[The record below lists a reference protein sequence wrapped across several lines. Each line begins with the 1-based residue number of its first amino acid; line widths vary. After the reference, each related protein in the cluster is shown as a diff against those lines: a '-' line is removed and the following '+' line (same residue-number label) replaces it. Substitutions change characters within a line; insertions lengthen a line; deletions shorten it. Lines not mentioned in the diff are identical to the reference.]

1 MNFNIYT
8 IPTFE
13 GSYGCFKDYK
23 LLTKINIMKFI
34 FCFFMGAALLCACG
48 NRSGKK
54 EAQPPPE
61 LAPLFDVAN
70 MPQEP
75 LFDIK
80 TSHGTMRIKLY
91 KETPAHRDN
100 FARLVAAR
108 YYDEILFHRIIAGF
122 MIQAGNT
129 DETPTQVQQKL
140 GGQTGVDYTIPAEIV
155 PGFTHKRG
163 TLAAARMGDNV
174 NPEKASSGSQFY
186 IVHTDTGAKHLDGN
200 YTIYGEVVDGFEVID
215 KIAGEQMID
224 RGQSAK
230 PPKILSITP
239 AF

>member
-1 MNFNIYT
+1 
-8 IPTFE
+8 
-13 GSYGCFKDYK
+13 
-23 LLTKINIMKFI
+23 MKFT

-48 NRSGKK
+48 NRSGEK

-61 LAPLFDVAN
+61 LAAPLFDLTN
-70 MPQEP
+70 IPQEP

-80 TSHGTMRIKLY
+80 TIHGTMRIKLY
-91 KETPAHRDN
+91 KETPAHRNN
-100 FARLVAAR
+100 FAKLVAER
-108 YYDEILFHRIIAGF
+108 YYDGILFHRIVTGF

-129 DETPTQVQQKL
+129 DETPTQIQQKL
-140 GGQTGVDYTIPAEIV
+140 GGKTGVGYTIPAEII

-163 TLAAARMGDNV
+163 SLAAARTN

-186 IVHTDTGAKHLDGN
+186 IVHTNDGAKHLDGE

-224 RGQSAK
+224 RERPAK